1 MAEYS
6 IGEVAR
12 YTGSSCQLVR
22 WYEEQGLLPPPRRT
36 AGGQR
41 RYDEAALKRLLFIRH
56 ARELGFSLEDIR
68 ALLNLA
74 DHPEASCSDADNIAR
89 RQLANVR
96 ARIAELQTLEK
107 ELERMITECPAGEV
121 RRCRVI
127 EVISDHARCRYHG
140 QASAESPDER
150 LPASGPVGTSPAS

>member
-12 YTGSSCQLVR
+12 RTGSSRQLVR

-36 AGGQR
+36 SGGQR
-41 RYDEAALKRLLFIRH
+41 RYDEEALKRLLFIRH

-68 ALLNLA
+68 ALLDLA
-74 DHPEASCSDADNIAR
+74 AHPEAPCADADDIAR

-96 ARIAELQTLEK
+96 AKIAELKALEK
-107 ELERMITECPAGEV
+107 ELRHMIEECPAGEV

-140 QASAESPDER
+140 QADEAPPDAGSPSPSDGG
-150 LPASGPVGTSPAS
+150 ASGND